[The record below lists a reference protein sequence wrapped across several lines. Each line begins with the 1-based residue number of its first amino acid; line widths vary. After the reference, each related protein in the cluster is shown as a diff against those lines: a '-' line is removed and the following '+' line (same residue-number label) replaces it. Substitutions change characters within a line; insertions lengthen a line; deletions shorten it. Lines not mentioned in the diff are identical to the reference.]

1 MEFNININNSFSLR
15 KGNFIT
21 KITFDNCE
29 RSWIQPVQYED
40 HSAFGK
46 RIVLASSRAVLF
58 KLEDNPD
65 VIEVMNNKLFYI
77 SKSYIEDGKIKD
89 VDVLYEVDKDTNNV
103 FRVSHLYIEYDN
115 SEKILLH
122 NESMETYFNIFNT
135 IRQQFKH
142 MVVGLMMKVNGVY
155 IPFDEFNF

>member
-1 MEFNININNSFSLR
+1 MEFNININNSFSLK
-15 KGNFIT
+15 KGDFIT

-77 SKSYIEDGKIKD
+77 SKSYIDDGKIKD
-89 VDVLYEVDKDTNNV
+89 VDVL
-103 FRVSHLYIEYDN
+103 S
-115 SEKILLH
+115 
-122 NESMETYFNIFNT
+122 
-135 IRQQFKH
+135 
-142 MVVGLMMKVNGVY
+142 
-155 IPFDEFNF
+155 

>member
-1 MEFNININNSFSLR
+1 MEFNINNSFSLR

-40 HSAFGK
+40 NSSFGK

-115 SEKILLH
+115 SEKILLY

>member
-1 MEFNININNSFSLR
+1 MEFNINNSFSLR

-40 HSAFGK
+40 HSALGK

-77 SKSYIEDGKIKD
+77 SKSNIEDGKIKD

-115 SEKILLH
+115 SEKILLY

>member
-1 MEFNININNSFSLR
+1 MEFNINNSFSLR

-40 HSAFGK
+40 HSTLGK

-115 SEKILLH
+115 SEKILLY